1 MRAAA
6 IAFAILLVS
15 ATAGAWGLESG
26 DNIYGTPLQFDF
38 ASKTVEFSNR
48 DAAGSLTFPARD
60 LSFRSKQRL
69 LINQVFL
76 SSFPEEPT
84 FSTEK
89 VHLLLLAILS
99 PMAVLLIG
107 FWIAGILL
115 ARKVSPIRA
124 LVGCLGGWIL
134 GTTFVI
140 FYLFFAARL
149 GGDYKLV
156 LFGAGLGMIVLS
168 VFISAVYQCSI
179 LRGFLIFFAQIF
191 VALFLAIVGLATT
204 ESLIEKEKVHAF
216 WGENVFEPVGMV
228 PAHENG

>member
-1 MRAAA
+1 MRGAV

-26 DNIYGTPLQFDF
+26 DNIYGIPLEFDF
-38 ASKTVEFSNR
+38 ASKTVKFSNPG
-48 DAAGSLTFPARD
+48 AAESLTFPAHD

-69 LINQVFL
+69 LINRVFL
-76 SSFPEEPT
+76 SSFPDGPA
-84 FSTEK
+84 FSKEK
-89 VHLLLLAILS
+89 KHLLLLAIFS
-99 PMAVLLIG
+99 PMTVLLIA

-124 LVGCLGGWIL
+124 LIGCLGGWIL

-149 GGDYKLV
+149 GGDYRVV
-156 LFGAGLGMIVLS
+156 LFGTGLGMIVLS

-179 LRGFLIFFAQIF
+179 LKGFLIFFAQIF

-204 ESLIEKEKVHAF
+204 ESLIEKKAVYAF
-216 WGENVFEPVGMV
+216 WNEHVFEPVGMI
-228 PAHENG
+228 PSTENR